1 MLPWEVSV
9 VACPAKVWVVLWL
22 SVLKS
27 SNFLSSLIM
36 KSSILLYWADIEFL
50 RVGDCALAASMLKCW
65 MLEGTEG
72 EPIEVGVVGRLV
84 VGFMSWLGFGET
96 GMFAGGLG
104 LKMGFGNFGAS
115 KRAWVL
121 KRLARESLEVGFWV
135 GLGSRLRSG
144 FCSDSSVSGLGSSSI
159 SNTGVGTWLSSDS
172 RRAMTDDSTEGVDS
186 SSVDS
191 SLTVTSSS
199 EGAETSSP

>member
-9 VACPAKVWVVLWL
+9 VACPARVWVVLWL

-36 KSSILLYWADIEFL
+36 KSSILLYWADTEFL
-50 RVGDCALAASMLKCW
+50 RVGDCALAASMLKCR

-84 VGFMSWLGFGET
+84 LGFMFWLGFGET

-104 LKMGFGNFGAS
+104 PKLGFGSFGAS
-115 KRAWVL
+115 RRAWVL
-121 KRLARESLEVGFWV
+121 RRLARESLEVGFWV
-135 GLGSRLRSG
+135 GLGSRLGSG
-144 FCSDSSVSGLGSSSI
+144 SCSDSSVSGLGSSSI
-159 SNTGVGTWLSSDS
+159 SKTGVGT
-172 RRAMTDDSTEGVDS
+172 
-186 SSVDS
+186 
-191 SLTVTSSS
+191 
-199 EGAETSSP
+199 